1 MSANEGEKAKSFFHL
16 VNKEKGKVDFL
27 KFLNN

>member
-1 MSANEGEKAKSFFHL
+1 MRMRGEKAKSFFHL